1 MQEAYTPAPLQIPV
15 NAKPFQSIRSGGYS
29 LVPRNE
35 AHGRYSF
42 GEARIAM
49 QQ

>member
-1 MQEAYTPAPLQIPV
+1 MPV
-15 NAKPFQSIRSGGYS
+15 NAKPFHSIRSGCYS

-42 GEARIAM
+42 GEAQIAM